1 MTTVDMMQHQE
12 ALGAERYSEHATYL
26 HMTMQFEPLALDL
39 LFEDFADVS
48 SRPRNKRMMEKRREL
63 VKTHDKM
70 QAMKQKIEKAKMH
83 AIENTTAPQKQ
94 LASQDVLSNGL
105 SGEKNR
111 SPATGK
117 ASR

>member
-12 ALGAERYSEHATYL
+12 VFGAERYSELATYL
-26 HMTMQFEPLALDL
+26 HMTMQVEPLALDL

-48 SRPRNKRMMEKRREL
+48 SRPRNKRMLEKRREL
-63 VKTHDKM
+63 MKTTDKM
-70 QAMKQKIEKAKMH
+70 QAMKQKIEKAKML
-83 AIENTTAPQKQ
+83 ALENSTASQKQ
-94 LASQDVLSNGL
+94 QAQDVLSNGL

>member
-1 MTTVDMMQHQE
+1 MLEWHIVVE
-12 ALGAERYSEHATYL
+12 
-26 HMTMQFEPLALDL
+26 FVEPLAQLGRIEYPFAVLDDL

-48 SRPRNKRMMEKRREL
+48 SRPRNKKMLEKRREL
-63 VKTHDKM
+63 MKTTDKM

-111 SPATGK
+111 LPATGK